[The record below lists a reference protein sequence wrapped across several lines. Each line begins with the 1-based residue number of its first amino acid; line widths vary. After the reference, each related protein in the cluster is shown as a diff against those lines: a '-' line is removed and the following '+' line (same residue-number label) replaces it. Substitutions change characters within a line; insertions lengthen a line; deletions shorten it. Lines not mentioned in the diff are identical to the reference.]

1 MLAPC
6 CVKPSVVVLVP
17 LLALVGVSPSYAPTA
32 LRAAIGAMYS
42 NPKKPV
48 VVVRVN
54 VVGSYATVLT
64 NGGRIEGGLVA
75 SPILVEH
82 FTFGWQPLAL
92 WKSRCDL
99 EEPVLRKSVE
109 EQLMRGMP
117 ALRDDRP
124 CHTSFLKDAGPR
136 SEVEAVRKLIPGPL
150 VPYVVV
156 YSSWATVSYTHLDVY
171 KRQAFIGAHDTM
183 HRRPWRPAC
192 DPRVI
197 KTHRRKDCDNRRA
210 GHSRD
215 VHRSRI
221 GSNERNGGGDCAFPG
236 WEIVEIADGDS
247 RRAFH

>member
-42 NPKKPV
+42 DPKKPV

-64 NGGRIEGGLVA
+64 SGGRIEGGLVA

-92 WKSRCDL
+92 WESRCDL
-99 EEPVLRKSVE
+99 EELVLRKSVE

-136 SEVEAVRKLIPGPL
+136 PEVEAVRKLMPGPL

-156 YSSWATVSYTHLDVY
+156 YGSWAMGEWY
-171 KRQAFIGAHDTM
+171 GA
-183 HRRPWRPAC
+183 
-192 DPRVI
+192 
-197 KTHRRKDCDNRRA
+197 
-210 GHSRD
+210 
-215 VHRSRI
+215 
-221 GSNERNGGGDCAFPG
+221 GGGDSLYHKREG
-236 WEIVEIADGDS
+236 RWQLVESGGGAMGVDYMHKYGVPQAAWCKFGIFDAKC
-247 RRAFH
+247 R